1 MWCISGQGLCLDFR
15 SLRQNVKEN
24 NKGREES
31 VRSNENSDM

>member
-1 MWCISGQGLCLDFR
+1 M
-15 SLRQNVKEN
+15 LRFQKSETKNVKEN